1 MNKVP
6 EMMNPMKTDRNCLK
20 SLDYISGQVT
30 RVTSKVYYVL

>member
-20 SLDYISGQVT
+20 SLDYISGHS
-30 RVTSKVYYVL
+30 VTSKVYGVL

>member
-20 SLDYISGQVT
+20 SLDYISGEISVNQFC
-30 RVTSKVYYVL
+30 